1 MPVLVLAPH
10 RRGTELVCHRLDHRR
25 GEVAVGMGG
34 DRPAAAP
41 APARVAMVVAAAP
54 PSVRRCCGR
63 ARSALAMAAVPALP
77 VRTIPNGMAAAPG
90 LSRFRPADHRET
102 GSSSRRSSSSSKA
115 ARLPLRL
122 RTAGRRRDVPISSRP
137 VAGRWPEVEA
147 SGDARASVLHRPPEG
162 AATVA

>member
-63 ARSALAMAAVPALP
+63 ARSALAMAAVAALP

-90 LSRFRPADHRET
+90 LGRFRPAGRRET
-102 GSSSRRSSSSSKA
+102 GSSSRRSSSKA

-122 RTAGRRRDVPISSRP
+122 RTASHRRDVQISSRP
-137 VAGRWPEVEA
+137 VAGPWPEVEA

-162 AATVA
+162 AATAA